1 MEVMNKLYSPVKTLA
16 PEKWAASSGAI
27 VVGSARL
34 KTMNGVKKKKIPSSL
49 SVVGGRE
56 WGG

>member
-16 PEKWAASSGAI
+16 PEKWAPSSGAI

-34 KTMNGVKKKKIPSSL
+34 KTMNGVKKKIPSSL
-49 SVVGGRE
+49 SVVGGNA